1 MRFVITLSFLL
12 ALFAAVPAQS
22 SRTASD
28 FSAAKMD
35 GTTLHLSQMK
45 GKVVV
50 VTFWTTRCGICHS
63 EIPKLNRLAA
73 SYAGKDVVF
82 LAPTTDNEDK
92 VNTYIRRNPFVF
104 EILPNS
110 FGVLLKYADRDR
122 HGNLGIGYPAYFV
135 IDRSG
140 RIEMSSMGWDQV
152 ARVGTTIDKLLARSE

>member
-1 MRFVITLSFLL
+1 MRLILTVILLTFL
-12 ALFAAVPAQS
+12 AASGSAQS
-22 SRTASD
+22 RKAAD
-28 FSAAKMD
+28 FSATKLD
-35 GTTLHLSQMK
+35 GTAVELSQYK
-45 GKVVV
+45 GKVVL

-92 VNTYIRRNPFVF
+92 VNTYIQRNPFKF

-110 FGVLLKYADRDR
+110 FGLLLKYADRDR

-140 RIEMSSMGWDQV
+140 KIEMSAMGWDHV
-152 ARVGTTIDKLLARSE
+152 SRVGVTIDKLLARSE